1 VGRQISGRQSLLTE
15 TQRNSMKIKDKILRA
30 LENDEVKYLLAYAVA
45 LSVIVGWL
53 MAQ

>member
-1 VGRQISGRQSLLTE
+1 
-15 TQRNSMKIKDKILRA
+15 MKIKDKILRA
-30 LENDEVKYLLAYAVA
+30 LEDDEVKYLLAYAVA